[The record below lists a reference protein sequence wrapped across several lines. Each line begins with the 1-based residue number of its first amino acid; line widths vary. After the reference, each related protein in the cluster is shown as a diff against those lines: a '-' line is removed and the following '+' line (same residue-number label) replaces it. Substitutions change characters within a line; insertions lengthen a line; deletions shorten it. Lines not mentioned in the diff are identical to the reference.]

1 MMRSTTSLCA
11 GLLALLTFPVA
22 QADAIGVY
30 VSADYWQYD
39 GKADVA
45 QTGKQKSSFLF
56 EQQNQ
61 ASLSLRFEHPVPVL
75 PNVRLRHT
83 ALKGNDT
90 QKVTQLEFRG
100 IQFQQNVNLDV
111 DLTNTDLVLYYE
123 VLDNIVSADV
133 GIAAKLI
140 QGDIVAKAKPLG
152 IQKSTL
158 SLNETIPMV
167 YLSVG
172 VQFPLTGLSVKSE
185 VAGVSY
191 SGSNLTDAQ
200 AEIQYNFID
209 NLVVDAG
216 LKLGYRQITANLE
229 DVDDTDA
236 SFEFKGPYV
245 GLELHF

>member
-1 MMRSTTSLCA
+1 MRSTTSLCA

-30 VSADYWQYD
+30 VSTDYWQYD

-61 ASLSLRFEHPVPVL
+61 ASLSLSFEHPVPVL